1 MKTFEIVH
9 IILAAI
15 VSAFVVRFNALSI
28 ETFMMA
34 FIFFILIFIFSIGAK
49 KLAANFL
56 QSDIETKILHFQRW
70 GWYERSYFKTPIPIG
85 LLFPFFLIIL
95 TLGRVPWLATTQ
107 TEIIASK
114 AKIAK
119 KHGIYRYSEMTDSDL
134 AWITSAGIFA
144 CFILAI
150 LAYLLNLPDLSR
162 YAILFACF
170 NMIPLGQIDG
180 TKIFFGNLLLWFIL
194 AIISLL
200 GLGYIFLLV

>member
-119 KHGIYRYSEMTDSDL
+119 KHGIYRYSEMT
-134 AWITSAGIFA
+134 
-144 CFILAI
+144 
-150 LAYLLNLPDLSR
+150 
-162 YAILFACF
+162 
-170 NMIPLGQIDG
+170 
-180 TKIFFGNLLLWFIL
+180 
-194 AIISLL
+194 
-200 GLGYIFLLV
+200 

>member
-1 MKTFEIVH
+1 
-9 IILAAI
+9 
-15 VSAFVVRFNALSI
+15 
-28 ETFMMA
+28 
-34 FIFFILIFIFSIGAK
+34 
-49 KLAANFL
+49 
-56 QSDIETKILHFQRW
+56 
-70 GWYERSYFKTPIPIG
+70 IG